1 MAGSENTIKTRL
13 TLDGEKEFKQQIN
26 SINRELR
33 LGNAQLKEVAAT
45 YDLNGNAQERLSA
58 KSRVLREQLD
68 AQNRIVQEYEN
79 RMRQAEAATDLS
91 ADGLRNYSIQ
101 LTNARTKAKQLEKEL
116 NDTDRELEE
125 LGRDSR
131 RAGDQ
136 LENNLGESAEEV
148 EDKFE
153 RMAKGIKESLED
165 VRGLQSI
172 SLGVDLVR
180 GAWDIGENIASF
192 IEQSVGDG
200 MKRAMVSYNITQS
213 GGSLA
218 ASMGVANEYAALFQD
233 QDSAYEAVSNIVAA
247 GYKDAEL
254 RRMAQYIGGAAIQF
268 QDTLKIESLADSL
281 QETLSTGKLTGQIA
295 ELVSRLEAQT
305 GISEEQ
311 VNLQLAEAR
320 KQDEATGG
328 NEQTRLALEAYLK
341 NAGLAEYYEGFKEQN
356 KELVEAA
363 TNLQEFN
370 TALNEL
376 SQTTLPLLTPA
387 IEGTAKLFG
396 MLDEPLQTLLKLL
409 MPPNSEDTGG
419 EHAKD
424 EELIIAEYK
433 KLYGDAWETKYNEQ
447 LAKEQSEQKAAAEF
461 PTQQIV
467 ETIGTAGAVTAK
479 LTGASALKALSSFAP
494 WALGAYV
501 ALTPSV
507 AISEEA
513 PTTSR
518 KDLQQQKQMMI
529 LTGQTDTQ
537 QFAEVDFQLQHLT
550 QETEKTTTTATGL
563 LHDFATKMAESMKAE
578 AERLKYLTEVDIQA
592 NYNEGVLETYDAEMG
607 SWTPVE
613 DVQEK
618 VDAAEDTARTGGNK
632 IGASLVEGLDSSTAR
647 LRAVAEAQRLTL
659 EDVWADP
666 ITPTVVVGYKTAG
679 PVNQTLP
686 EVKVTV
692 NPADVILD
700 NRKVGTIVSGWANSA
715 WGKLINGAKE

>member
-1 MAGSENTIKTRL
+1 MAGSNNTIKTRL

-33 LGNAQLKEVAAT
+33 LGSAQLKEVAAA
-45 YDLNGNAQERLSA
+45 YDLNGNSQEKLSA
-58 KSRVLREQLD
+58 RSRILREQLD

-136 LENNLGESAEEV
+136 LERNLGESAEDV

-153 RMAKGIKESLED
+153 RMARGIKESLED

-200 MKRAMVSYNITQS
+200 MKRAMVAYNITQS
-213 GGSLA
+213 GGNLA
-218 ASMGVANEYAALFQD
+218 ESMDVANEYAAIFQD

-295 ELVSRLEAQT
+295 ELFSRLESKT

-341 NAGLAEYYEGFKEQN
+341 NAGLAEYYENFKNQN
-356 KELVEAA
+356 KELVEAS
-363 TNLQEFN
+363 TSLQEFN
-370 TALNEL
+370 TALNDL
-376 SQTTLPLLTPA
+376 TQNALPLLTPA
-387 IEGTAKLFG
+387 IKGTADLFG
-396 MLDEPLQTLLKLL
+396 MLNEPVQTLINLINPQSGIK
-409 MPPNSEDTGG
+409 N
-419 EHAKD
+419 EHSID

-433 KLYGDAWETKYNEQ
+433 ALYGDDWQTKYNEQ
-447 LAKEQSEQKAAAEF
+447 LAKEQSEQKAVAEF
-461 PTQQIV
+461 PTQQVV

-479 LTGASALKALSSFAP
+479 LTGASALKALSTFAP

-513 PTTSR
+513 PKTSR

-529 LTGQTDTQ
+529 LTGQTDTE
-537 QFAEVDFQLQHLT
+537 QFAAVDFQLQHLT

-563 LHDFATKMAESMKAE
+563 LHDFAAQMAESMKAE

-618 VDAAEDTARTGGNK
+618 VDAAEDTARTGGAN
-632 IGASLVEGLDSSTAR
+632 IGTGLVEGLDSATAR

-659 EDVWADP
+659 EEVWADP

-679 PVNQTLP
+679 PVNQNLP
-686 EVKVTV
+686 EIQVTV
-692 NPADVILD
+692 QPADVNLD
-700 NRKVGTIVSGWANSA
+700 GRKVGTVVSNWVNSA
-715 WGKLINGAKE
+715 WGTLINNLK

>member
-1 MAGSENTIKTRL
+1 MAEREIKTKL
-13 TLDGEKEFKQQIN
+13 TLDGEKEFKRQIS
-26 SINRELR
+26 SINQELR

-45 YDLNGNAQERLSA
+45 YDLNGNAQEKLSA
-58 KSRVLREQLD
+58 KSRILREQLD

-79 RMRQAEAATDLS
+79 RMRQAESATDLS
-91 ADGLRNYSIQ
+91 ADGLRNYSMQ

-136 LENNLGESAEEV
+136 LEKNLGEGAEEV

-165 VRGLQSI
+165 VRDLQSI

-192 IEQSVGDG
+192 VEQTVNENLKRSMVG
-200 MKRAMVSYNITQS
+200 YNITSS
-213 GGSLA
+213 GGNLA
-218 ASMGVANEYAALFQD
+218 ASMSVANEYAAIFQD
-233 QDSAYEAVSNIVAA
+233 QDSAYEAVSNLVAA
-247 GYKDAEL
+247 GYNDAEL
-254 RRMAQYIGGAAIQF
+254 RRMAQYIGGAAIRF

-281 QETLSTGKLTGQIA
+281 QESLSSGQLTGQIS

-320 KQDEATGG
+320 KQDAETGG
-328 NEQTRLALEAYLK
+328 NVQTMLALEAYLK

-387 IEGTAKLFG
+387 IKGAAELFA
-396 MLDEPLQTLLKLL
+396 LLEEPIQTLIGLIN
-409 MPPNSEDTGG
+409 PPDPESVYQPDREAVIN
-419 EHAKD
+419 
-424 EELIIAEYK
+424 EYK
-433 KLYGDAWETKYNEQ
+433 EMYGNDWETKYNEQ
-447 LAKEQSEQKAAAEF
+447 LAKEQAATRTEVEGPQSPFLYWGQKA
-461 PTQQIV
+461 
-467 ETIGTAGAVTAK
+467 GDLY
-479 LTGASALKALSSFAP
+479 LTGLDKLSKSGWAGNALAYI
-494 WALGAYV
+494 LGNPAVAGGEEINEVAGLKPNAEMSQYV
-501 ALTPSV
+501 TL
-507 AISEEA
+507 
-513 PTTSR
+513 
-518 KDLQQQKQMMI
+518 
-529 LTGQTDTQ
+529 
-537 QFAEVDFQLQHLT
+537 HT
-550 QETEKTTTTATGL
+550 QETTTTVKDILNNFTA
-563 LHDFATKMAESMKAE
+563 AVAEQMMAEAD
-578 AERLKYLTEVDIQA
+578 RLKYLTEVEIQS

-607 SWTPVE
+607 AWTPVE

-618 VDAAEDTARTGGNK
+618 VDAAEDAARTGGTN
-632 IGASLVEGLDSSTAR
+632 IGTSLVTGLESATAR
-647 LRAVAEAQRLTL
+647 LRSVAEAQRLTL

-666 ITPTVVVGYKTAG
+666 ITPTVVVGYKMGG
-679 PVNQTLP
+679 PVNPALP
-686 EVKVTV
+686 EVTV
-692 NPADVILD
+692 NVQPAPVNLD
-700 NRKVGTIVSGWANSA
+700 GRTLTKVLMDRVNTT
-715 WGKLINGAKE
+715 WGKIINGQ

>member
-1 MAGSENTIKTRL
+1 MAGSNNTIKTRL
-13 TLDGEKEFKQQIN
+13 TLDGEKEFKQQIA
-26 SINRELR
+26 SINQELS
-33 LGNAQLKEVAAT
+33 LSNSKLKDVAAT
-45 YDLNGNAQERLSA
+45 YDLNGDRQAALAS
-58 KSRVLREQLD
+58 KSKILKEQLD
-68 AQNRIVQEYEN
+68 AQNKKVEELAN
-79 RMRQAEAATDLS
+79 RLRQAEQATDLS
-91 ADGLRNYSIQ
+91 ADGIMRYRKNLVDA
-101 LTNARTKAKQLEKEL
+101 TTAAKKIEKQL

-192 IEQSVGDG
+192 VEQSVGDG

-233 QDSAYEAVSNIVAA
+233 PDSAYEAVSNIVAA
-247 GYKDAEL
+247 GYKGVDL

-320 KQDEATGG
+320 KQDEETGG
-328 NEQTRLALEAYLK
+328 NVQTMLALEAYLK

-387 IEGTAKLFG
+387 IETLTTVITWAAGAIEDAIAFIKHPEEVIEEVLPDPTPGEEGIVNKKSKLEQWG
-396 MLDEPLQTLLKLL
+396 AIIAQGA
-409 MPPNSEDTGG
+409 TGG
-419 EHAKD
+419 TQWFDMTNEMYGVGLPALIQNAPPAKTQTR
-424 EELIIAEYK
+424 AE
-433 KLYGDAWETKYNEQ
+433 ANRNEY
-447 LAKEQSEQKAAAEF
+447 LSFLESEN
-461 PTQQIV
+461 T
-467 ETIGTAGAVTAK
+467 TVT
-479 LTGASALKALSSFAP
+479 SILSSF
-494 WALGAYV
+494 
-501 ALTPSV
+501 
-507 AISEEA
+507 
-513 PTTSR
+513 
-518 KDLQQQKQMMI
+518 
-529 LTGQTDTQ
+529 
-537 QFAEVDFQLQHLT
+537 
-550 QETEKTTTTATGL
+550 TA
-563 LHDFATKMAESMKAE
+563 KIAESIKNE
-578 AERLKYLTEVDIQA
+578 AEKLKYLTEVDIQA
-592 NYNEGVLETYDAEMG
+592 NYTDGVLETYDAEMG

-632 IGASLVEGLDSSTAR
+632 IGTSLVEGLDSSTAR

-679 PVNQTLP
+679 TVNQTLP